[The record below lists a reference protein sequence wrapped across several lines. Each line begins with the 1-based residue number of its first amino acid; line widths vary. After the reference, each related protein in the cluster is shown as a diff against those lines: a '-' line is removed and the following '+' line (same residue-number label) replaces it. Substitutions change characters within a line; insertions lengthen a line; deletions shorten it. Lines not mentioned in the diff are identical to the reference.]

1 MHLKPCVCNARRRR
15 VSLSAYLL
23 AILLQYFQFKAHDTI
38 SLLLP
43 AYENS
48 VPAEHISKLLCCAAK
63 LLPPLS
69 DSDAYELSITLPLL
83 SASLVSGSIPPQSD
97 PMFQRLVDRFA
108 SIRFDLASYALSTE
122 YEARSRSAAATC
134 LHAYIAHF
142 VPPESPEC
150 PAKELMKDVLV
161 PGVLQSF
168 NEMKRTGEAT
178 NKSYVLRKFAD
189 GLNLAATV
197 VS

>member
-1 MHLKPCVCNARRRR
+1 M
-15 VSLSAYLL
+15 
-23 AILLQYFQFKAHDTI
+23 
-38 SLLLP
+38 LP

-48 VPAEHISKLLCCAAK
+48 VPAEHTSKLLCRAAK

-83 SASLVSGSIPPQSD
+83 SASLESGSILCQSD
-97 PMFQRLVDRFA
+97 PMFHRLVDRFA
-108 SIRFDLASYALSTE
+108 SIRCDLAVYALSTE

-150 PAKELMKDVLV
+150 PAREMMKDVLV
-161 PGVLQSF
+161 PGMLQSLD
-168 NEMKRTGEAT
+168 EMKRTGEAT
-178 NKSYVLRKFAD
+178 KKSSILRKFTD
-189 GLNLAATV
+189 GVNLAATV